1 MNGLSNAIPINYSFW
16 TWTRQHKI
24 EKLSETVLQDV
35 SKKKTKKNPDAIHN
49 QSSLTSGK
57 QQVGPCCGVNRYTVN
72 YASDKY
78 GEDKNKK
85 KSAKKK
91 KNSHAFC

>member
-1 MNGLSNAIPINYSFW
+1 MNGLSNATPINYSYW
-16 TWTRQHKI
+16 TWTRQHKT

-35 SKKKTKKNPDAIHN
+35 SKKNKKTDAIHI
-49 QSSLTSGK
+49 QSSSTSGK

-78 GEDKNKK
+78 GEDKNKNK
-85 KSAKKK
+85 NPAKKK